1 MKTRNLKLAP
11 ALLALLAWPALAEV
25 PTDFSEV
32 DADADGVL
40 SITEAEEA
48 LPEVA
53 IPDMNGD
60 GMVNPAE
67 AEAAIEGL
75 TLVTTED
82 KSTGYVTASEYQL
95 IVSAVQSRESGLDD
109 LG

>member
-40 SITEAEEA
+40 SISEAEEA
-48 LPEVA
+48 LADVS

-75 TLVTTED
+75 MIVTTED
-82 KSTGYVTASEYQL
+82 KSTGYVTEAEYQL
-95 IVSAVQSRESGLDD
+95 IVSAVQASEGGLDD
-109 LG
+109 FG